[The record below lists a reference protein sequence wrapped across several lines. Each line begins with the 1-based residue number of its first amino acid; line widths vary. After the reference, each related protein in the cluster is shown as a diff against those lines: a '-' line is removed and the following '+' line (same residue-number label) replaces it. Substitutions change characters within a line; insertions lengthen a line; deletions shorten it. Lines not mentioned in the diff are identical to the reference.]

1 MAETLQQVVAY
12 IATNLAASLVIAFIA
27 GFLATRL
34 VSVERRPGVIGF
46 TIIGCIG
53 FFLAHFV
60 IHYYQLNEYLENLQ
74 GLRFFID
81 LTAAFIGSFVIA
93 GIVHFIKPT

>member
-12 IATNLAASLVIAFIA
+12 IKANLVASLVVAFVA
-27 GFLATRL
+27 GFLATRF
-34 VSVERRPGVIGF
+34 VAAERRPGVIGF
-46 TIIGCIG
+46 TLIGSIG

-60 IHYYQLNEYLENLQ
+60 IHYYQLGEYLDSLH
-74 GLRFFID
+74 GLRIFID

>member
-1 MAETLQQVVAY
+1 MPETLQQVVAY
-12 IATNLAASLVIAFIA
+12 IKANLAASLVIAFVA

-34 VSVERRPGVIGF
+34 VAAERRPGVIGF
-46 TIIGCIG
+46 TIIGSIG

-60 IHYYQLNEYLENLQ
+60 INYFHFNEYLDSLQ
-74 GLRFFID
+74 GLRIFID
-81 LTAAFIGSFVIA
+81 LMAAFIGSFVIA

>member
-1 MAETLQQVVAY
+1 M
-12 IATNLAASLVIAFIA
+12 IAFVA

-34 VSVERRPGVIGF
+34 VAAERRPGVIGF
-46 TIIGCIG
+46 TIIGSIG
-53 FFLAHFV
+53 FFVARFV
-60 IHYYQLNEYLENLQ
+60 IHYYEVNEYLENLQ
-74 GLRFFID
+74 GLRIFID

>member
-12 IATNLAASLVIAFIA
+12 IKTNLAASLVIAFVA

-34 VSVERRPGVIGF
+34 VAAERRPGVIGF
-46 TIIGCIG
+46 TIVGSLG
-53 FFLAHFV
+53 FFLARFV
-60 IHYYQLNEYLENLQ
+60 IHYFQLNEYLETLQ
-74 GLRFFID
+74 GLRIFID

>member
-1 MAETLQQVVAY
+1 MPETLQQVVAY
-12 IATNLAASLVIAFIA
+12 IKANLAASLVIAFIA
-27 GFLATRL
+27 GFLATRF
-34 VSVERRPGVIGF
+34 VAAERRPGVIGF
-46 TIIGCIG
+46 TIIGSIG

-60 IHYYQLNEYLENLQ
+60 INYYQLSEYLDSLQ
-74 GLRFFID
+74 GLRIFID